1 MCIDVCLNA
10 CILLHLFFWIVLA
23 FWFFL
28 VSKYFS
34 LSTFQFCV
42 CVCLSNCYA
51 YLWMSGCLE
60 SPLDVIVIYL
70 FVKILLLPVIS
81 VCCYTDVHITRSHM
95 LASIYSMYRHS
106 RLCCIM
112 LYEYSYLKVES
123 ILNGG
128 AEVAALLS
136 HTNFERMRMRVV
148 EDD

>member
-1 MCIDVCLNA
+1 MFECLYLTSFVFLDSFS
-10 CILLHLFFWIVLA
+10 ILI
-23 FWFFL
+23 FL

-34 LSTFQFCV
+34 LSTFKFCVCVCV

-81 VCCYTDVHITRSHM
+81 VCCYTYVHITRSHI
-95 LASIYSMYRHS
+95 LASIYSVYKHS
-106 RLCCIM
+106 RLCYIM

-123 ILNGG
+123 VLNGG
-128 AEVAALLS
+128 AEVATLLS
-136 HTNFERMRMRVV
+136 HTNFERMRTRVV

>member
-1 MCIDVCLNA
+1 MFECLYFTSFVFLDSFS
-10 CILLHLFFWIVLA
+10 ILIFFSKQIFFFKHFSVL
-23 FWFFL
+23 
-28 VSKYFS
+28 
-34 LSTFQFCV
+34 CV

>member
-1 MCIDVCLNA
+1 MYRCMFECLYFTSFVFLDSFS
-10 CILLHLFFWIVLA
+10 ILISFFSKQIFFFKHFSVL
-23 FWFFL
+23 
-28 VSKYFS
+28 
-34 LSTFQFCV
+34 

-136 HTNFERMRMRVV
+136 YTNFERMHMRVV